1 MRRLQIKFPS
11 QIRISGW
18 DFGSSARAM
27 NQAGGKD
34 SLMTYESVPTQADL
48 VKVTKSTTER
58 KTMSTKTSIKRIAL
72 IAVSA
77 LGFGMMTAVAPAS
90 AAEATVATEVTAVT
104 IATSTTGRVNN
115 SVTSSLSITTASTVE
130 AGDNIS
136 LRARFDSK
144 PAASTT
150 AKVAFNNTGLA
161 LKLADET
168 DVTGETGTFTAAD
181 AAGNELLPAKYVVVD
196 ANEALG
202 DQAHVVG
209 RIGFVP
215 DVVGTYVVRVWHDA
229 DGDGLVG
236 ATEVTDTETFTVAAA
251 PTTVTVTNISG
262 ASPAADGYG
271 TLFKVALTNASGA
284 TGLASNE
291 TLTLD
296 PDAAAEVKYVNGI
309 DVGTGLGAAY
319 TLSASDFTGGI
330 AWIGVRGTVGTST
343 ITFAGAGGDVASLTG
358 SFTSTFKTVDDSWT
372 GTWST
377 GTSGTDGFHV
387 YGATIGSA
395 TEDDG
400 TGNDITVPL
409 GSSTMTWTLTST
421 AGLAAAAYTS
431 ATVTDSDGR
440 VTGSYVQGITGLK
453 YDVAVTNSG
462 TADAGT
468 GSFSVTLNAVAVDN
482 SYTVVTAGGTA
493 WDGEIVADTI
503 DMDGGSVTATPSTIS
518 AATGTTLNF
527 NVASLD
533 QFGRAL
539 VNGTVTMSVSG
550 RNVTTASTQVTKVT
564 DGSGYASFSLTD
576 APAAGVTATTDTVT
590 FTALDQNGQNLDGTA
605 SITWGAVTVGTVT
618 ILGGNNT
625 TTGVAASTTQYKDI
639 NAGNGAQLTTAP
651 ITATIKDAS
660 GNVLSGVPVTFTV
673 SGTGAAILSTKATVY
688 TAADGTAASSVYAW
702 LAGSYTVTAT
712 AGGKTGTS
720 VYAFRQSG
728 AGEERKI
735 SATVSGAVVTAKVVD
750 RYGNPVPSVTVY
762 ATKSGEGY
770 FGTGTLRTST
780 TTDNL
785 GEAQFVVTGG
795 SATVTVSTLA
805 WDAVEGTNPSG
816 QTCAAAGKIN
826 CVVGTTAATAITAY
840 VAGTSTTAEVGVGS
854 SYADAGVSSASVE
867 VTVSANTDSVDAA
880 NEATDAANAATDAAN
895 AAAEAA
901 DAATAAAQ
909 DAHAAVAALATQVAS
924 LIAGIKAQITTL
936 TNLVIKIQK
945 KVRA

>member
-1 MRRLQIKFPS
+1 
-11 QIRISGW
+11 
-18 DFGSSARAM
+18 
-27 NQAGGKD
+27 
-34 SLMTYESVPTQADL
+34 MTYESVPFTQA
-48 VKVTKSTTER
+48 VRAKYARMTFER
-58 KTMSTKTSIKRIAL
+58 KIMSTKTSIKRIAL
-72 IAVSA
+72 VAVSA
-77 LGFGMMTAVAPAS
+77 LGFGMVTAIVPAS

-115 SVTSSLSITTASTVE
+115 SVTSQLSITTASTVE
-130 AGDNIS
+130 AGDNIT
-136 LRARFDSK
+136 LRARFESK
-144 PAASTT
+144 PATSTS

-161 LKLADET
+161 LKLADGT

-181 AAGNELLPAKYVVVD
+181 ASGNELLPAKYVVVD

-209 RIGFVP
+209 RVGFIP
-215 DVVGTYVVRVWHDA
+215 DVAGTYVVRVWHDA

-262 ASPAADGYG
+262 ASPAADGNG

-284 TGLASNE
+284 AGLASNE

-296 PDAAAEVKYVNGI
+296 PDAAAEVKYVNGV

-343 ITFAGAGGDVASLTG
+343 ITFAGAGGDVSTLTG
-358 SFTSTFKTVDDSWT
+358 SFTATFKTVDDTWT

-387 YGATIGSA
+387 YGATIGTA

-400 TGNDITVPL
+400 TGDDITVPL
-409 GSSTMTWTLTST
+409 GSSTITWTLTST

-431 ATVTDSDGR
+431 ATVTDADGR
-440 VTGSYVQGITGLK
+440 VTGSYAQGVTGLA

-468 GSFSVTLNAVAVDN
+468 GSFSVTLSSVAVDN

-493 WDGEIVADTI
+493 WSGEIVADTI
-503 DMDGGSVTATPSTIS
+503 DMDGGSVTAAPASVT
-518 AATGTTLNF
+518 AATGSTLTF
-527 NVASLD
+527 SVASLD

-550 RNVTTASTQVTKVT
+550 RNATTASTQVSKVT
-564 DGSGYASFSLTD
+564 DSAGYATFTLTD

-590 FTALDQNGQNLDGTA
+590 FTTLDSNGQNLDGSA
-605 SITWGAVTVGTVT
+605 SVTWGTVTVGTVT

-625 TTGVAASTTQYKDI
+625 TTGVAAATTQYKDI
-639 NAGNGAQLTTAP
+639 NAGNGAQLTKSTA
-651 ITATIKDAS
+651 IATVKDAA
-660 GNVLSGVPVTFTV
+660 GNVLSGVPVVFTV
-673 SGTGAAILSTKATVY
+673 SGTGAAITSSTQTVY
-688 TAADGTAASSVYAW
+688 TLANGTASANVYAW

-712 AGGKTGTS
+712 AGGKTGTAI
-720 VYAFRQSG
+720 YAFRQSG

-735 SATVSGAVVTAKVVD
+735 SASVSGSVVTAKVVD
-750 RYGNPVPSVTVY
+750 RFGNPVPSVTVY
-762 ATKSGEGY
+762 ATKTGEGY

-785 GEAQFVVTGG
+785 GEAQFVITGG
-795 SATVTVSTLA
+795 AATVTVSTLA
-805 WDAVEGTNPSG
+805 WDATEGTNPSG

-826 CVVGTTAATAITAY
+826 CVVGSTAATAITAY
-840 VAGTSTTAEVGVGS
+840 TAGTSTTDEVGVGA
-854 SYADAGVSSASVE
+854 SYADAGVSSASVD
-867 VTVSANTDSVDAA
+867 VNASATSDSVDAA

-909 DAHAAVAALATQVAS
+909 DAQAAVAALATQVAS

-936 TNLVIKIQK
+936 TNLVVKIQK
-945 KVRA
+945 KVKA